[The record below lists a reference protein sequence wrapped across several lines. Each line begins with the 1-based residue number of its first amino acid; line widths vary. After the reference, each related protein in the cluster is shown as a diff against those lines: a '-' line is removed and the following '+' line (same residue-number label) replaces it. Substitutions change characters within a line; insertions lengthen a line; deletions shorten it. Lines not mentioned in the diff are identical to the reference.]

1 MSISVKAQ
9 GIGYSKT
16 FRLRNEGT
24 AADLTAKLTEDQG
37 GSAWEVYKGGSKLG
51 STAVLNDGETY
62 IVVKQNTKVTLG
74 KKK

>member
-24 AADLTAKLTEDQG
+24 AEDLTGKLTEEQG
-37 GSAWEVYKGGSKLG
+37 GSSWEIYKGGSKLSSG
-51 STAVLNDGETY
+51 TVLKDGETY

-74 KKK
+74 K